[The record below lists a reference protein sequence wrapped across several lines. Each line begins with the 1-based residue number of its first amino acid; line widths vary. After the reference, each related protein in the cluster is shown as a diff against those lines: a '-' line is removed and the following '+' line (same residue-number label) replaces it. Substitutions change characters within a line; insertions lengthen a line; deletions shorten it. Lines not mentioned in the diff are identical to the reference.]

1 MKRETSETIGTY
13 SPTMEFFG
21 RNKRTGEL
29 KEYGEIEIHA
39 KSKRQNTGFYM
50 VWIEQIRPKDT
61 KTKLLLFLI
70 RNMSNKSTILVT
82 NDVLAKKLEVSDKTI
97 RKADGRGRIHKVQIG
112 QNLHQPEFYMERNT
126 KRKRGSRKNISK
138 RKFRKERHLKLCVKH
153 GFYA

>member
-1 MKRETSETIGTY
+1 MKRETNETIGTY

-29 KEYGEIEIHA
+29 KEYGEILIHA

-70 RNMSNKSTILVT
+70 RNMSNKGTILAT

-97 RKADGRGRIHKVQIG
+97 RTTKKQMEEEGFIKYKSGRIYINPNFIWRGTPKG
-112 QNLHQPEFYMERNT
+112 
-126 KRKRGSRKNISK
+126 RK
-138 RKFRKERHLKLCVKH
+138 KEEKIFLSVNCEKKDI
-153 GFYA
+153 

>member
-1 MKRETSETIGTY
+1 MKKETSETIGTY
-13 SPTMEFFG
+13 SQTMEFFG

-70 RNMSNKSTILVT
+70 RNMSNKGTILVT

-97 RKADGRGRIHKVQIG
+97 CTNKKIDGRGRIYKVQIG

-138 RKFRKERHLKLCVKH
+138 RKL
-153 GFYA
+153 

>member
-1 MKRETSETIGTY
+1 MKREISETIGTY

-29 KEYGEIEIHA
+29 KEYGEILIHA

-70 RNMSNKSTILVT
+70 RNMSNKGTILAT

-97 RKADGRGRIHKVQIG
+97 RTTKKQMEEEGFIKYKSGRIYI
-112 QNLHQPEFYMERNT
+112 NPNFIW
-126 KRKRGSRKNISK
+126 RGTPKGREEAEKIFLSVNCEKKDI
-138 RKFRKERHLKLCVKH
+138 
-153 GFYA
+153 